1 MKLMAL
7 PPESQRLR
15 RIARA
20 HAAGEFSRS
29 EYRQARRVLL
39 EELVSVGGSVLEDT
53 FRRTADTARRDQHQ
67 TLEVAFAG
75 VGAPVARRSLEILRR
90 LYRRVGPRRP
100 SCRGGGRGGDARVRA
115 AERGRERSGPCG
127 EAPDRPPD
135 GRRCRYKP

>member
-1 MKLMAL
+1 MKLMTL

-39 EELVSVGGSVLEDT
+39 EELVSAGGSVLEDT
-53 FRRTADTARRDQHQ
+53 FRRTADTARRDQLQ

-75 VGAPVARRSLEILRR
+75 VGAPAARRSRLEWL
-90 LYRRVGPRRP
+90 VG
-100 SCRGGGRGGDARVRA
+100 GIGVVLA
-115 AERGRERSGPCG
+115 AMWALPYMLG
-127 EAPDRPPD
+127 
-135 GRRCRYKP
+135 